1 MKARRVVETAEI
13 EKWAA
18 EAEPGEVL
26 VYGSASDGWLRPC
39 TPELALEKAGA
50 WRLHEAG
57 AVLLTQ
63 RREADG
69 SLSYLAT
76 RSRR

>member
-1 MKARRVVETAEI
+1 MAKKPVEVAEI
-13 EKWAA
+13 EKWARD
-18 EAEPGEVL
+18 AEPGEIR
-26 VYGSASDGWLRPC
+26 VYGVAADGWLRPH
-39 TPELALEKAGA
+39 TSELAREKAGA

-63 RREADG
+63 RREDDG

>member
-1 MKARRVVETAEI
+1 MAKKAVEKAEI
-13 EKWAA
+13 EKWAI
-18 EAEPGEVL
+18 EAEPGEVR
-26 VYGSASDGWLRPC
+26 VYGSAADGWLRPSA
-39 TPELALEKAGA
+39 PELALEKAGA
-50 WRLHEAG
+50 WRLHEGG

-63 RREADG
+63 RREDDG